1 MEKHVLCY
9 QYYSFIAKKTLTY
22 LLTFSFLCR
31 IQEFEYVFSS
41 PCLICG
47 KFQFQSMILTAQ
59 SMILTALMVFNLYAH
74 CMYTLHVLQYT
85 LNVNVAL
92 QRFKLNVCM
101 YSPIMFAQLIFIF
114 VAKVLYLSLVFLLII
129 NLTNGLRLHQFLG
142 TCSPQQFQSLK
153 IDANGAHQ

>member
-59 SMILTALMVFNLYAH
+59 SMILTALMVCNMYAH

-92 QRFKLNVCM
+92 QKFKLNVCIL
-101 YSPIMFAQLIFIF
+101 YVFSKNVCSTNLYIRSQGS
-114 VAKVLYLSLVFLLII
+114 VLRLKKRMEQRVFL
-129 NLTNGLRLHQFLG
+129 NV
-142 TCSPQQFQSLK
+142 K
-153 IDANGAHQ
+153 IKAT